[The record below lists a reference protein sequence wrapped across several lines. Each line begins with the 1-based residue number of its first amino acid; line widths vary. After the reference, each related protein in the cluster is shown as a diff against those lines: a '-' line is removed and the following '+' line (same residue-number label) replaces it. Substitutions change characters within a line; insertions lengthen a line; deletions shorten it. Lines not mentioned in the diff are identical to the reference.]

1 MSVVKSGW
9 SHTTALLAGLACGW
23 PLAGGASLWA
33 QAPAV
38 MQSLTLEEA
47 IEAALRHSPQIA
59 QATGAIRNAESS
71 ERSAWGSYLPSLSF
85 SSGGSRRSSEIFN
98 PTTNTMTKSD
108 ASVGYNAGLSSSIDL
123 FTGGRR
129 GADMDRARADAVTAD
144 AGLIQQR
151 FTVALTTKRAFFEVL
166 KADELIRISESRLE
180 RAQEA
185 LGAAERRA
193 QVGTATQSDV
203 LRAQLEVAN
212 ARQALLQAQNQK
224 TNGAYALGRLVGVSA
239 AVGARP
245 GEPLAFE
252 PLELDHEALAAEI
265 LRQAPAVR
273 TAQASADAAA
283 AGARAAR
290 AQYLP
295 TVSASG
301 GYNLSN
307 KELAFGTSNKS
318 WNLGLSLSYPIFN
331 RFQREAN
338 VGRANVQADVAAV
351 QLADARRAARV
362 DLERVLGALEL
373 AQEQI
378 RLTEEA
384 VRVSREDLR
393 LQQERYRLGVSTILD
408 QVTSQANLVQA
419 EVNHINA
426 RYDFQTARA
435 ELEALLGR
443 SL

>member
-1 MSVVKSGW
+1 M
-9 SHTTALLAGLACGW
+9 ALLGGLVVCW
-23 PLAGGASLWA
+23 PAAGGATAWA
-33 QAPAV
+33 QAQGPALPA
-38 MQSLTLEEA
+38 MTLDEA

-59 QATGAIRNAESS
+59 QAEGAIRNAESGT
-71 ERSAWGSYLPSLSF
+71 RTAWGSYLPNLSF
-85 SSGGSRRSSEIFN
+85 STGGSRRSSEIFN
-98 PTTNTMTKSD
+98 PTTNTMVKSD

-129 GADMDRARADAVTAD
+129 GAEMNRARADEISAE
-144 AGLIQQR
+144 AGLVQQR
-151 FTVALTTKRAFFEVL
+151 FAVILNTKRAFFEVL
-166 KADELIRISESRLE
+166 RADELIRVSELRLQ

-185 LGAAERRA
+185 LEAAERRA
-193 QVGTATQSDV
+193 QVGTATQSDI

-224 TNGAYALGRLVGVSA
+224 TVGAFALGRLVGVSGP
-239 AVGARP
+239 VGARQ
-245 GEPLAFE
+245 GEQLAFE
-252 PLELDHEALAAEI
+252 PLQLNREELVAEV

-273 TAQASADAAA
+273 AAQAAADAAS

-295 TVSASG
+295 TISASG
-301 GYNLSN
+301 SYNLSN
-307 KELAFGTSNKS
+307 REIDLGTSNKS
-318 WNLGLSLSYPIFN
+318 WNLSLSLSYPIFN

-338 VGRANVQADVAAV
+338 VSRANVQADIAAA
-351 QLADARRAARV
+351 QLADAKRAARA

-378 RLTEEA
+378 KLTEEA
-384 VRVSREDLR
+384 VRVAQEDLR

-408 QVTSQANLVQA
+408 QVASQANLVQA

-426 RYDFQTARA
+426 RFDFQTAKA